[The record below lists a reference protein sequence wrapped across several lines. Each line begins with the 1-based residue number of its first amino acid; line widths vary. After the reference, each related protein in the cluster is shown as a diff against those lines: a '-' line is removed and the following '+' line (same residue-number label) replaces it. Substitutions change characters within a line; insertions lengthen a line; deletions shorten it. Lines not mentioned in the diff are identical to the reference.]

1 MDSETQLQA
10 DTPANDATAQQP
22 APNSIDQQPTPPPPS
37 SALPEQSEAKPVVV
51 PVIGQ
56 EQDISTPI
64 NTGTPDLQ
72 DKANLTPTAPE
83 PPKQK
88 LTETELLRE
97 RLKRDPLDTSAHQRL
112 IGIAEAS
119 GDVEKIQDAY
129 EGLLAAFPNATSA
142 QIAYLNHFLT
152 PALFNKAELL
162 FSRFLRNSISP
173 ELWKFYLAYVRRTNP
188 STTDPQTR
196 EVVKKAFEFALLHIG
211 HDRAAGDIWRE
222 YIDFVK
228 AGEAKTTWE
237 EQQKMDA
244 LRRLYHRAVVIP
256 LENVEQLWREL
267 DQFENGLN
275 KITAKKFLA
284 DLSPS
289 YMTARTALRELRR
302 LLDPLEEKGAA
313 PPRDP
318 AIPAPPDFNLPTPPT
333 WTESDRAAVQ
343 GWKAYVKWEESNPLD
358 LEDTAAWHGR
368 VSTAYRK
375 ACAAM
380 QFYPE
385 IWYLAY
391 NWANTAGKP
400 DEAMTIIKQGMEA
413 NKSSFLLHFAYTE
426 ICEVQKKYPEVHST
440 FEGLINTLH
449 VQLDAL
455 DNSIKEEVAAAKA
468 NAPAVDFMAPPE
480 DQSTPSE
487 ADNILA
493 RRTPELNE
501 LKSELGVVWIMHMR
515 FARRSEGL
523 KPARTIFGKARKD
536 KHIFWNV
543 YEAAA
548 LMEYHCT
555 KAPDVATK
563 IFELGLKVFSDN
575 PDYVLR
581 YLGFLISINDENNA
595 RALFERVITTFPPDK
610 ARPIWDRWSRY
621 EYNFGDLI
629 GSQKLEKRLAEI
641 YPNDPPI
648 KRFANRYTYLGVD
661 TIASND
667 LGFKVV
673 RQTGSSAGGASASP
687 PNNVAKRA
695 ASPPRRA
702 PDPPAKRFKGQGS
715 DNDRAREQERERE
728 REQRDR
734 DRERERD
741 RMERERERER
751 LEREK
756 ERERERERERDRG
769 DRRGGG
775 RWEGPS
781 SRRPN
786 SPPPFR
792 RGYDG
797 PGRRHEDAHDEGGIP
812 PLVSKFVASL
822 PTPQS
827 FDGPVFRTDDLL
839 TLFKNVSLPTRSPP
853 PQRMRSRSPPRG
865 GRPPPDYGPY
875 QGPDRGSNRRGR
887 TRLPTIYTRTGR
899 GHFLSLRS
907 MSRLSL
913 QDVRVK
919 TLAATRP
926 TTPRDISGTIT
937 LTKEEDSICT
947 LLDDFTKVL
956 RQSGE
961 EYKGVECRIAGGWV
975 RDKLLGIPSNDI
987 DIALAEIMGTT
998 FAEKLQAYMAS
1009 KNLQDNFG
1017 GRSTTIATI
1026 ARNPEQSKHLETA
1039 RMKVL
1044 GHEVDFVNLRSE
1056 TYAGDSR
1063 IPEIRIGTP
1072 LEDALRRDI
1081 TINALFYNVHT
1092 RSVEDFTEKGIADLR
1107 EGIARTPLA
1116 ALQTFH
1122 DDPLRVLRCIRFSS
1136 RFGFNIAEEVGNAMQ
1151 DQSIQEALVRKIA
1164 RERVGEEFLKMLKG
1178 KSPLL
1183 SLTTIEK
1190 YGIYDTVFGAPPD
1203 VSGKIT
1209 GTPRPQSSGTH
1220 AASILC
1226 SFLDS
1231 VPTPLPEPHPELL
1244 KLAHEDHGVRKRL
1257 IFGAAL
1263 TPWRDVTYPQ
1273 KKGYLPLVEH
1283 IVKEGLKIGSQN
1295 HFIPSVPRLFA
1306 AHKRVSK
1313 PSLDKFEGTSQ
1324 RALIGLLLR
1333 DVDVHSPRTGTY
1345 WSASLLFSMVQDL
1358 VDLID
1363 DQSTLDGVQ
1372 AQQIVQMY
1380 NVFVDRV
1387 LELDLVKSI
1396 EEPPR
1401 LNGKEISAVLGIK
1414 PGKEIG
1420 IYMDHVIRW
1429 QLEHPNESVDSC
1441 KAWLKGLHQ
1450 SLVDGG
1456 GVAPPSKRPRV

>member
-1 MDSETQLQA
+1 MEFEAQPLFENLATE
-10 DTPANDATAQQP
+10 ATATQP
-22 APNSIDQQPTPPPPS
+22 VPNSVVQQPTPPPPS
-37 SALPEQSEAKPVVV
+37 SALVEQPEEKPIV
-51 PVIGQ
+51 PHVEGQ
-56 EQDISTPI
+56 EQEPPTPI
-64 NTGTPDLQ
+64 KPGTPDLQ
-72 DKANLTPTAPE
+72 DNKANVTPPAPE

-97 RLKRDPLDTSAHQRL
+97 RLKNDPLDTSVHQRL

-152 PALFNKAELL
+152 PALFSKAELL

-173 ELWKFYLAYVRRTNP
+173 ELWKFYLAYVRRTNS

-211 HDRAAGDIWRE
+211 QDRAAGDIWRD

-302 LLDPLEEKGAA
+302 LLDPLEEKAA
-313 PPRDP
+313 SPPRDP

-368 VSTAYRK
+368 VSAAHRK

-391 NWANTAGKP
+391 NWANATGKS

-413 NKSSFLLHFAYTE
+413 NKSSPLLHFAYNE

-440 FEGLINTLH
+440 FEDLINALH

-455 DNSIKEEVAAAKA
+455 DSSIKEEVTAAKA
-468 NAPAVDFMAPPE
+468 NAPPIDFMAAPDE
-480 DQSTPSE
+480 QSAPSE
-487 ADNILA
+487 ADNILT
-493 RRTPELNE
+493 RRIPELNE
-501 LKSELGVVWIMHMR
+501 LKSELGVVWIMYMR

-555 KAPDVATK
+555 KAPDVASK

-581 YLGFLISINDENNA
+581 YLGFLISTNDENNA

-621 EYNFGDLI
+621 EYNFGDFI

-667 LGFKVV
+667 LGFKVA
-673 RQTGSSAGGASASP
+673 RQTGPSAAVSASP
-687 PNNVAKRA
+687 PSSTAKRA

-702 PDPPAKRFKGQGS
+702 PDPPAKRFKGQGQ

-756 ERERERERERDRG
+756 ERERERERDRG
-769 DRRGGG
+769 DRRGG

-786 SPPPFR
+786 SPPPYR

-797 PGRRHEDAHDEGGIP
+797 PGRRHEDGHDEGGIP
-812 PLVSKFVASL
+812 PLVAKFVASL
-822 PTPQS
+822 PTPQA
-827 FDGPVFRTDDLL
+827 FDG
-839 TLFKNVSLPTRSPP
+839 K
-853 PQRMRSRSPPRG
+853 
-865 GRPPPDYGPY
+865 
-875 QGPDRGSNRRGR
+875 
-887 TRLPTIYTRTGR
+887 
-899 GHFLSLRS
+899 
-907 MSRLSL
+907 
-913 QDVRVK
+913 
-919 TLAATRP
+919 
-926 TTPRDISGTIT
+926 
-937 LTKEEDSICT
+937 
-947 LLDDFTKVL
+947 
-956 RQSGE
+956 
-961 EYKGVECRIAGGWV
+961 
-975 RDKLLGIPSNDI
+975 
-987 DIALAEIMGTT
+987 
-998 FAEKLQAYMAS
+998 
-1009 KNLQDNFG
+1009 
-1017 GRSTTIATI
+1017 
-1026 ARNPEQSKHLETA
+1026 
-1039 RMKVL
+1039 
-1044 GHEVDFVNLRSE
+1044 
-1056 TYAGDSR
+1056 
-1063 IPEIRIGTP
+1063 
-1072 LEDALRRDI
+1072 
-1081 TINALFYNVHT
+1081 
-1092 RSVEDFTEKGIADLR
+1092 
-1107 EGIARTPLA
+1107 
-1116 ALQTFH
+1116 
-1122 DDPLRVLRCIRFSS
+1122 
-1136 RFGFNIAEEVGNAMQ
+1136 
-1151 DQSIQEALVRKIA
+1151 
-1164 RERVGEEFLKMLKG
+1164 
-1178 KSPLL
+1178 
-1183 SLTTIEK
+1183 
-1190 YGIYDTVFGAPPD
+1190 
-1203 VSGKIT
+1203 
-1209 GTPRPQSSGTH
+1209 
-1220 AASILC
+1220 
-1226 SFLDS
+1226 
-1231 VPTPLPEPHPELL
+1231 
-1244 KLAHEDHGVRKRL
+1244 
-1257 IFGAAL
+1257 
-1263 TPWRDVTYPQ
+1263 
-1273 KKGYLPLVEH
+1273 
-1283 IVKEGLKIGSQN
+1283 
-1295 HFIPSVPRLFA
+1295 
-1306 AHKRVSK
+1306 
-1313 PSLDKFEGTSQ
+1313 
-1324 RALIGLLLR
+1324 
-1333 DVDVHSPRTGTY
+1333 
-1345 WSASLLFSMVQDL
+1345 
-1358 VDLID
+1358 
-1363 DQSTLDGVQ
+1363 
-1372 AQQIVQMY
+1372 
-1380 NVFVDRV
+1380 
-1387 LELDLVKSI
+1387 
-1396 EEPPR
+1396 
-1401 LNGKEISAVLGIK
+1401 
-1414 PGKEIG
+1414 
-1420 IYMDHVIRW
+1420 
-1429 QLEHPNESVDSC
+1429 
-1441 KAWLKGLHQ
+1441 
-1450 SLVDGG
+1450 
-1456 GVAPPSKRPRV
+1456 

>member
-1 MDSETQLQA
+1 MEPEAQFQFDNLAPEATTQ
-10 DTPANDATAQQP
+10 
-22 APNSIDQQPTPPPPS
+22 PNSVVEQPTPPPPG
-37 SALPEQSEAKPVVV
+37 SALVEQPEEEKPVI
-51 PVIGQ
+51 PQIEGQ
-56 EQDISTPI
+56 EQELSTSVKAD
-64 NTGTPDLQ
+64 TPDPQ
-72 DKANLTPTAPE
+72 DNKTNVTPPAPE

-97 RLKRDPLDTSAHQRL
+97 RLKNDPLDTSAHQRL

-142 QIAYLNHFLT
+142 QIAYMNHFLT
-152 PALFNKAELL
+152 PALFSKAELL

-173 ELWKFYLAYVRRTNP
+173 ELWKFYLSYVRRTNP

-211 HDRAAGDIWRE
+211 QDRAAGEIWRD

-302 LLDPLEEKGAA
+302 LLDPLEEKAAA

-358 LEDTAAWHGR
+358 LEDTAVWHGR
-368 VSTAYRK
+368 VSAAHRK

-391 NWANTAGKP
+391 NWANMAGKP

-413 NKSSFLLHFAYTE
+413 NKSSFLLHFAYNE
-426 ICEVQKKYPEVHST
+426 ICEVQKKYSEVHST
-440 FEGLINTLH
+440 FEGLVNALH
-449 VQLDAL
+449 LQLDTL

-468 NAPAVDFMAPPE
+468 NAPPLDFMAPPDE
-480 DQSTPSE
+480 QSAPSE

-575 PDYVLR
+575 PDFVLR

-667 LGFKVV
+667 LGFKVA
-673 RQTGSSAGGASASP
+673 RQVGPSAAVTASP
-687 PNNVAKRA
+687 PSSSTKRA

-702 PDPPAKRFKGQGS
+702 PDPPAKRFKGQGAE
-715 DNDRAREQERERE
+715 NDRAREQERERE

-756 ERERERERERDRG
+756 ERERERERDRG
-769 DRRGGG
+769 DRRGG
-775 RWEGPS
+775 RWEGPQ

-786 SPPPFR
+786 SPPPYR

-797 PGRRHEDAHDEGGIP
+797 PGRRHEDAHDDSGIP
-812 PLVSKFVASL
+812 PLVAKFVASL
-822 PTPQS
+822 PTPQA
-827 FDGPVFRTDDLL
+827 FDGKWKDLFSVL
-839 TLFKNVSLPTRSPP
+839 MICLPCS
-853 PQRMRSRSPPRG
+853 
-865 GRPPPDYGPY
+865 
-875 QGPDRGSNRRGR
+875 
-887 TRLPTIYTRTGR
+887 
-899 GHFLSLRS
+899 
-907 MSRLSL
+907 
-913 QDVRVK
+913 K
-919 TLAATRP
+919 TLACLQGLRRHHACGRVHRREVGDP
-926 TTPRDISGTIT
+926 LQTTARIKDPVTVVAGEGT
-937 LTKEEDSICT
+937 
-947 LLDDFTKVL
+947 
-956 RQSGE
+956 
-961 EYKGVECRIAGGWV
+961 
-975 RDKLLGIPSNDI
+975 
-987 DIALAEIMGTT
+987 
-998 FAEKLQAYMAS
+998 
-1009 KNLQDNFG
+1009 NLQ
-1017 GRSTTIATI
+1017 
-1026 ARNPEQSKHLETA
+1026 
-1039 RMKVL
+1039 
-1044 GHEVDFVNLRSE
+1044 
-1056 TYAGDSR
+1056 
-1063 IPEIRIGTP
+1063 
-1072 LEDALRRDI
+1072 
-1081 TINALFYNVHT
+1081 NA
-1092 RSVEDFTEKGIADLR
+1092 K
-1107 EGIARTPLA
+1107 
-1116 ALQTFH
+1116 
-1122 DDPLRVLRCIRFSS
+1122 
-1136 RFGFNIAEEVGNAMQ
+1136 
-1151 DQSIQEALVRKIA
+1151 
-1164 RERVGEEFLKMLKG
+1164 
-1178 KSPLL
+1178 L
-1183 SLTTIEK
+1183 SL
-1190 YGIYDTVFGAPPD
+1190 
-1203 VSGKIT
+1203 
-1209 GTPRPQSSGTH
+1209 
-1220 AASILC
+1220 IL
-1226 SFLDS
+1226 
-1231 VPTPLPEPHPELL
+1231 
-1244 KLAHEDHGVRKRL
+1244 
-1257 IFGAAL
+1257 
-1263 TPWRDVTYPQ
+1263 
-1273 KKGYLPLVEH
+1273 LVEVVDTSRLVYFFFVH
-1283 IVKEGLKIGSQN
+1283 ILSN
-1295 HFIPSVPRLFA
+1295 LNLMR
-1306 AHKRVSK
+1306 
-1313 PSLDKFEGTSQ
+1313 
-1324 RALIGLLLR
+1324 
-1333 DVDVHSPRTGTY
+1333 
-1345 WSASLLFSMVQDL
+1345 
-1358 VDLID
+1358 
-1363 DQSTLDGVQ
+1363 Q
-1372 AQQIVQMY
+1372 API
-1380 NVFVDRV
+1380 
-1387 LELDLVKSI
+1387 
-1396 EEPPR
+1396 
-1401 LNGKEISAVLGIK
+1401 
-1414 PGKEIG
+1414 
-1420 IYMDHVIRW
+1420 HVT
-1429 QLEHPNESVDSC
+1429 P
-1441 KAWLKGLHQ
+1441 
-1450 SLVDGG
+1450 
-1456 GVAPPSKRPRV
+1456 

>member
-1 MDSETQLQA
+1 MDSELQPQLETLA
-10 DTPANDATAQQP
+10 TDATDTQP
-22 APNSIDQQPTPPPPS
+22 MPNAAIEQPTPPAPS
-37 SALPEQSEAKPVVV
+37 SALVEQSEEKPVVTIPQV
-51 PVIGQ
+51 NGQ
-56 EQDISTPI
+56 EQEFPTPI
-64 NTGTPDLQ
+64 KAGTPDTQ
-72 DKANLTPTAPE
+72 DSKPNVAPPTPE

-97 RLKRDPLDTSAHQRL
+97 RLKNDPLDTSAHQRL

-119 GDVEKIQDAY
+119 GDVDKIQDAY

-152 PALFNKAELL
+152 PAFFSKAELL

-173 ELWKFYLAYVRRTNP
+173 ELWKFYLAYVRRTNS

-302 LLDPLEEKGAA
+302 LLDPLEEKAAA

-318 AIPAPPDFNLPTPPT
+318 AIPAPPDFNLPTSPM

-343 GWKAYVKWEESNPLD
+343 GWKAYLKWEESNPLD
-358 LEDTAAWHGR
+358 LEDAAAWHGR
-368 VSTAYRK
+368 VSAAYRK

-400 DEAMTIIKQGMEA
+400 DEAMSIIKQGMEA

-440 FEGLINTLH
+440 FEGLVDALH
-449 VQLDAL
+449 TQLDTL

-468 NAPAVDFMAPPE
+468 NAPPVDFMAPPE
-480 DQSTPSE
+480 EQSAPSE

-501 LKSELGVVWIMHMR
+501 LKSELGVVWIMYMR

-555 KAPDVATK
+555 KAPDVAAK
-563 IFELGLKVFSDN
+563 IFELGLKVFNDN

-595 RALFERVITTFPPDK
+595 RALFERVITTFSPDK

-661 TIASND
+661 TVASND

-673 RQTGSSAGGASASP
+673 KQAGPSASGVSASP
-687 PNNVAKRA
+687 PSSSAKRA

-702 PDPPAKRFKGQGS
+702 PDPPAKRFKGQGA

-734 DRERERD
+734 DRERD

-756 ERERERERERDRG
+756 ERDREKERERDRG
-769 DRRGGG
+769 DRRGG
-775 RWEGPS
+775 RWEGAP

-786 SPPPFR
+786 SPPPYR

-797 PGRRHEDAHDEGGIP
+797 PGRRHEDANDEGGLP
-812 PLVSKFVASL
+812 SLVAKFVASL
-822 PTPQS
+822 PTPQA

-839 TLFKNVSLPTRSPP
+839 TLFKNVNLPSRSPP
-853 PQRMRSRSPPRG
+853 PPRMRSRSPPRG

-875 QGPDRGSNRRGR
+875 QGPGDRGSGRRGR
-887 TRLPTIYTRTGR
+887 Y
-899 GHFLSLRS
+899 
-907 MSRLSL
+907 
-913 QDVRVK
+913 
-919 TLAATRP
+919 
-926 TTPRDISGTIT
+926 
-937 LTKEEDSICT
+937 
-947 LLDDFTKVL
+947 
-956 RQSGE
+956 
-961 EYKGVECRIAGGWV
+961 
-975 RDKLLGIPSNDI
+975 
-987 DIALAEIMGTT
+987 
-998 FAEKLQAYMAS
+998 
-1009 KNLQDNFG
+1009 
-1017 GRSTTIATI
+1017 
-1026 ARNPEQSKHLETA
+1026 
-1039 RMKVL
+1039 
-1044 GHEVDFVNLRSE
+1044 
-1056 TYAGDSR
+1056 
-1063 IPEIRIGTP
+1063 
-1072 LEDALRRDI
+1072 
-1081 TINALFYNVHT
+1081 
-1092 RSVEDFTEKGIADLR
+1092 
-1107 EGIARTPLA
+1107 
-1116 ALQTFH
+1116 
-1122 DDPLRVLRCIRFSS
+1122 
-1136 RFGFNIAEEVGNAMQ
+1136 
-1151 DQSIQEALVRKIA
+1151 
-1164 RERVGEEFLKMLKG
+1164 
-1178 KSPLL
+1178 
-1183 SLTTIEK
+1183 
-1190 YGIYDTVFGAPPD
+1190 
-1203 VSGKIT
+1203 
-1209 GTPRPQSSGTH
+1209 
-1220 AASILC
+1220 
-1226 SFLDS
+1226 
-1231 VPTPLPEPHPELL
+1231 
-1244 KLAHEDHGVRKRL
+1244 
-1257 IFGAAL
+1257 
-1263 TPWRDVTYPQ
+1263 
-1273 KKGYLPLVEH
+1273 
-1283 IVKEGLKIGSQN
+1283 
-1295 HFIPSVPRLFA
+1295 
-1306 AHKRVSK
+1306 
-1313 PSLDKFEGTSQ
+1313 
-1324 RALIGLLLR
+1324 
-1333 DVDVHSPRTGTY
+1333 
-1345 WSASLLFSMVQDL
+1345 
-1358 VDLID
+1358 
-1363 DQSTLDGVQ
+1363 
-1372 AQQIVQMY
+1372 
-1380 NVFVDRV
+1380 
-1387 LELDLVKSI
+1387 
-1396 EEPPR
+1396 
-1401 LNGKEISAVLGIK
+1401 
-1414 PGKEIG
+1414 
-1420 IYMDHVIRW
+1420 
-1429 QLEHPNESVDSC
+1429 
-1441 KAWLKGLHQ
+1441 
-1450 SLVDGG
+1450 
-1456 GVAPPSKRPRV
+1456 